1 MKKIFPLFILW
12 CNSAFSQ
19 DHLSLQQCI
28 DLMLQN
34 SLQTAS
40 ETSSLRNAQI
50 ERSFHFWTLLPSLS
64 GSVGAN
70 TNFGRRVDPF
80 TNTFA
85 TNTVNSQSYGLS
97 SNMTLFNG
105 FSYHYGRLRKYMT
118 VQVQETDVALKKNTL
133 LIRLIDLYITVCKLN
148 IQLEQ
153 ATIRIEKY
161 KQIQKIQQ
169 LLISGGRISAIDTLK
184 SHNSLLNEE
193 LVMIKLS
200 TEKRMKKIEL
210 NYLIGKPI
218 NSEIVVEMASIS
230 ECTTRP
236 QFNELTE
243 LEKAQIQQQMT
254 DYQYL
259 SDRSMIL
266 PSLSLSGNLGTGFST
281 NNKDYL
287 AVGNPT
293 KPYSDQIQQNL
304 YQGIG
309 LYLTI
314 PLFNRGSWL
323 KTKQLNEVKKDEL
336 NQQIELKKQDLELRK
351 LQSEQDILLKK
362 AVIIQTEQIV
372 SNLQLIYDK
381 SVLLYKD
388 GRITYNE
395 IENTFLDWQMR
406 IVELETLKLEFEQ
419 LKMYK

>member
-50 ERSFHFWTLLPSLS
+50 ERSFHFWTLLPNLS
-64 GSVGAN
+64 GSVGTN

-85 TNTVNSQSYGLS
+85 TNTVNSQSFGLS

-105 FSYHYGRLRKYMT
+105 FSYRYDRLRKDLT
-118 VQVQETDVALKKNTL
+118 IQVQEKDVSLKQNTL
-133 LIRLIDLYITVCKLN
+133 LIRLIDLYLTVCKLN

-161 KQIQKIQQ
+161 KQIQEIQQ
-169 LLISGGRISAIDTLK
+169 LLITGGRISAIDTLK

-200 TEKRMKKIEL
+200 TEKRMKTIEL

-218 NSEIVVEMASIS
+218 NSEIAVEMASIS

-236 QFNELTE
+236 QFKELTE

-259 SDRSMIL
+259 SDRSTIL

-281 NNKDYL
+281 NNKDYSV
-287 AVGNPT
+287 VGNPT

-314 PLFNRGSWL
+314 PLFNRGAWL

-336 NQQIELKKQDLELRK
+336 NQQIELKKQDLELRT
-351 LQSEQDILLKK
+351 LQSEQDILLKQ

-388 GRITYNE
+388 GRITYTE
-395 IENTFLDWQMR
+395 MENTFLDWQMR
-406 IVELETLKLEFEQ
+406 IIELETLKIEYEQ

>member
-1 MKKIFPLFILW
+1 MKKFFLLFILW
-12 CNSAFSQ
+12 CNGAFGQ
-19 DHLSLQQCI
+19 DQLSLQQCI

-40 ETSSLRNAQI
+40 ENSSLRNAQI

-85 TNTVNSQSYGLS
+85 TNTVNSQSFGLS
-97 SNMTLFNG
+97 SNMTLFKG
-105 FSYHYGRLRKYMT
+105 FSYRYDRLRKDLT
-118 VQVQETDVALKKNTL
+118 IQVQEKDVSLKQNTL
-133 LIRLIDLYITVCKLN
+133 VIRLIDLYLTVCKLN

-161 KQIQKIQQ
+161 KQIQEIQQ

-200 TEKRMKKIEL
+200 TEKRIKTIEL

-218 NSEIVVEMASIS
+218 NSEIAVEMASIS

-236 QFNELTE
+236 QFNELAE
-243 LEKAQIQQQMT
+243 LEKAQIQQQIT

-281 NNKDYL
+281 NNKDYSV
-287 AVGNPT
+287 VGNPT

-351 LQSEQDILLKK
+351 LQSEQDILLKQ

-372 SNLQLIYDK
+372 SNLQLIYEK

-388 GRITYNE
+388 GRITYTE

-406 IVELETLKLEFEQ
+406 IVELETLKLEYEQ